1 MVERMNPYR
10 FTPYRFAPEEAPLLM
25 SIPHVGTAI
34 PAAVEARMTER
45 ALMRPDTDWH
55 LDRLYDFA
63 SELGIP
69 TLQAVWSRYVV
80 DLNRPPDDAPLYP
93 GRPSTGLLPQQDFA
107 GNPLYHP
114 GAEPD
119 DEERENRLRTCW
131 LPYHQRLEREL
142 ASIRRRHGIAILF
155 DCHSILSE
163 VPRLF
168 EGKLPDFNL
177 GTAHGGACHPGL
189 RLRLAEALGNYGEE
203 RLVVD
208 GRFTG
213 GFITRQYGD
222 PDNRIH
228 SFQLELSMATYCGEL
243 PPWNY
248 APDKAAE
255 VRPALRAMLEA
266 ALTWAREHSQ

>member
-1 MVERMNPYR
+1 MNPYR
-10 FTPYRFAPEEAPLLM
+10 FTPGDAPLLM
-25 SIPHVGTAI
+25 SIPHAGTAI
-34 PAAVEARMTER
+34 PAAIEARMAGR

-63 SELGIP
+63 NELDIP
-69 TLQAVWSRYVV
+69 TLRAVWSRYVV

-93 GRPSTGLLPQQDFA
+93 GQLSTGLIPEHDFA
-107 GNPLYHP
+107 GNPLYRNGEAP
-114 GAEPD
+114 G
-119 DEERENRLRTCW
+119 DEELAGRLRTFW

-142 ASIRRRHGIAILF
+142 ASIHRRHGIAILF

-168 EGKLPDFNL
+168 DGKLPDFNL
-177 GTAHGGACHPGL
+177 GTAAGGACDAGL
-189 RLRLAEALGNYGEE
+189 SLRLAEALDDYGED
-203 RLVVD
+203 RLIVD
-208 GRFTG
+208 GRFKG

-228 SFQLELSMATYCGEL
+228 AFQLELSMATYCDEQ

-248 APDKAAE
+248 APDKAAG

-266 ALTWAREHSQ
+266 ALAWARERV

>member
-1 MVERMNPYR
+1 MNPYR
-10 FTPYRFAPEEAPLLM
+10 FTPYKFAPGDAPLLM

-63 SELGIP
+63 DQLGIP

-80 DLNRPPDDAPLYP
+80 DLNRPPDDAPLYA
-93 GRPSTGLLPQQDFA
+93 GRPSTGLFTEQDFA
-107 GNPLYHP
+107 GNPIYHP
-114 GAEPD
+114 GAEPG
-119 DEERENRLRTCW
+119 DEERADRLRTCW
-131 LPYHQRLEREL
+131 LPYHQRLEGEL
-142 ASIRRRHGIAILF
+142 ASIHRKHGIAILF

-177 GTAHGGACHPGL
+177 GTAHGGACHPDL
-189 RLRLAEALGNYGEE
+189 RLQLAEALGSYGEE

-248 APDKAAE
+248 APDKAAD
-255 VRPALRAMLEA
+255 VQPALRAMLEA
-266 ALTWAREHSQ
+266 ALTWAQEHCQ

>member
-1 MVERMNPYR
+1 MNPYR
-10 FTPYRFAPEEAPLLM
+10 FTPGNGPVLM

-63 SELGIP
+63 NELGIP
-69 TLQAVWSRYVV
+69 TLQAVWSRYVA
-80 DLNRPPDDAPLYP
+80 DLNRPPDDTPLYP
-93 GRPSTGLLPQQDFA
+93 GRASTGLIPEQDFA
-107 GNPLYHP
+107 GDPLYLP
-114 GAEPD
+114 GETPD
-119 DEERENRLRTCW
+119 AEERAERLRTCW

-142 ASIRRRHGIAILF
+142 ASIHRRHGIAILF

-168 EGKLPDFNL
+168 EGRLPDFNL
-177 GTAHGGACHPGL
+177 GSAAGGACDARL
-189 RLRLAEALGNYGEE
+189 RLQLAEALGDHGED

-208 GRFTG
+208 GRFKG

-228 SFQLELSMATYCGEL
+228 AFQLELSMATYCDER

-248 APDKAAE
+248 APEKAAE

-266 ALTWAREHSQ
+266 ALDWARGRG

>member
-1 MVERMNPYR
+1 MNPYR
-10 FTPYRFAPEEAPLLM
+10 FTPGDAPLLM

-34 PAAVEARMTER
+34 PAAIEARMTER
-45 ALMRPDTDWH
+45 ALMRADTDWH

-63 SELGIP
+63 NELGIP

-93 GRPSTGLLPQQDFA
+93 GQVSTGLVPKQDFA
-107 GNPLYHP
+107 GNPLYLS
-114 GAEPD
+114 GAQPD
-119 DEERENRLRTCW
+119 DEEKVERLRACW

-142 ASIRRRHGIAILF
+142 ASIHRKHGIAILF
-155 DCHSILSE
+155 DCHSIVSK

-168 EGKLPDFNL
+168 EGTLPDFNL
-177 GTAHGGACHPGL
+177 GTAAGGACHPGL
-189 RLRLAEALGNYGEE
+189 RLELAEALGDFGEG

-208 GRFTG
+208 GRFKG

-228 SFQLELSMATYCGEL
+228 AFQLELSMATYCGEDA
-243 PPWNY
+243 PWCY
-248 APDKAAE
+248 LPDKANE

-266 ALTWAREHSQ
+266 ALAWARERG

>member
-1 MVERMNPYR
+1 MTPYR
-10 FTPYRFAPEEAPLLM
+10 FTPYRFVPGDAPLLM

-34 PAAVEARMTER
+34 PAAIEARMTDR

-63 SELGIP
+63 NELGIP
-69 TLQAVWSRYVV
+69 TLQAVWSRYVA

-93 GRPSTGLLPQQDFA
+93 GQLSTGLVPEHDFA
-107 GNPLYHP
+107 GNPLYHDGEAP
-114 GAEPD
+114 G
-119 DEERENRLRTCW
+119 DEERAERLRTVW

-142 ASIRRRHGIAILF
+142 ASIHRRHGVAILF

-168 EGKLPDFNL
+168 EGTLPDFNL
-177 GTAHGGACHPGL
+177 GTAAGGACDAGL
-189 RLRLAEALGNYGEE
+189 RLQLAEALGDYGED

-208 GRFTG
+208 GRFKG

-228 SFQLELSMATYCGEL
+228 AFQLELSMATYCEEAAPWGYL
-243 PPWNY
+243 P
-248 APDKAAE
+248 DRAAA
-255 VRPALRAMLEA
+255 VRPALRAMLET
-266 ALTWAREHSQ
+266 ALAWARERG

>member
-1 MVERMNPYR
+1 M
-10 FTPYRFAPEEAPLLM
+10 
-25 SIPHVGTAI
+25 
-34 PAAVEARMTER
+34 
-45 ALMRPDTDWH
+45 
-55 LDRLYDFA
+55 
-63 SELGIP
+63 
-69 TLQAVWSRYVV
+69 
-80 DLNRPPDDAPLYP
+80 DLNRPPDDAPPYP

-107 GNPLYHP
+107 GNPLYLP

-119 DEERENRLRTCW
+119 GEERADRLRTCW

-142 ASIRRRHGIAILF
+142 VSIHRKHGIAILF

-177 GTAHGGACHPGL
+177 GTAHGAACHPGL
-189 RLRLAEALGNYGEE
+189 RLRLAEALGSYGED
-203 RLVVD
+203 RLAVD

-213 GFITRQYGD
+213 GFITRKYGD
-222 PDNRIH
+222 PDKGIH
-228 SFQLELSMATYCGEL
+228 AFQLELSMATYCGEL

-248 APDKAAE
+248 EPDKATD

-266 ALTWAREHSQ
+266 ALTWAREHAQ